1 MKNFL
6 IIVSIIFLFSC
17 GSNTEKQGDFS
28 QMTFS
33 LDTVRVD
40 SKGEILFLK
49 WDLNTAAISADTKKL
64 FNFNS
69 ETFVLEIINLES
81 LQLESL
87 NKFEKEGPN
96 GIGNS
101 IHGMID
107 LGNEKLYIGSWPSPS
122 VFDLNGKKIGGYE
135 NLISIKESQ
144 LAAEEFFMYDV
155 IDPNK
160 PKTVYGLVNEFPGTN
175 FHFGIIN
182 LDAGSLSKI
191 PLKTFDKMADFT
203 ITYDDGQMYDL
214 MGPGSYMKVIGDRVF
229 VSNQI
234 SNEIYWYDSKLDS
247 LFYKSYQSQ
256 LTKNEKSGKHPT
268 SVSDPKQ
275 FNAIYKSIYGDPS
288 FLPPVF
294 DPLTERYYRFSYE
307 SVFEP
312 ETTEEEMYPKTK
324 GAKVYLSV
332 YDIDLN
338 LLGESEMPILNKIPN
353 FHFVKDGKIWIFE
366 NIEDEMAFIRLSINS

>member
-33 LDTVRVD
+33 LDTVKVD

-101 IHGMID
+101 IHGMVD

-175 FHFGIIN
+175 FHLGIIN

-214 MGPGSYMKVIGDRVF
+214 MGPGSYMKVIDDRVF

-275 FNAIYKSIYGDPS
+275 FNAIYRSIYGDPS

-324 GAKVYLSV
+324 GDKVYLSV